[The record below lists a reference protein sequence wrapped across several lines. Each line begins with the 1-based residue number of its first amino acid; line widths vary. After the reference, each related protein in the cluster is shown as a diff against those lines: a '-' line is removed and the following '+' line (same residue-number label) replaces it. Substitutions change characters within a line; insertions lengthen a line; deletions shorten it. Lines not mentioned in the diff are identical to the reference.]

1 MADTDTPSN
10 PCVELRKYANRRYY
24 DATQSRHVTLD
35 EIYRMIRAGADIRVT
50 DSKTGDDITTK
61 VLAQIILDHDSRK
74 LGMFPVD
81 LLHQVIRSNETLI
94 RDFVDKYF
102 NHALRAF
109 LASRR
114 QFDRYLRQV
123 LGLTMPLPAG
133 AEWARMMMGPFA
145 GTFFA
150 ANGDS
155 ETANGATANGET
167 ANGKQDSESAASDAT
182 NGHDESAA
190 EGDDDDLQEE
200 VLELRRQIR
209 RLENELKRRKRNRPE
224 DED

>member
-1 MADTDTPSN
+1 
-10 PCVELRKYANRRYY
+10 
-24 DATQSRHVTLD
+24 
-35 EIYRMIRAGADIRVT
+35 
-50 DSKTGDDITTK
+50 
-61 VLAQIILDHDSRK
+61 
-74 LGMFPVD
+74 
-81 LLHQVIRSNETLI
+81 
-94 RDFVDKYF
+94 
-102 NHALRAF
+102 
-109 LASRR
+109 
-114 QFDRYLRQV
+114 
-123 LGLTMPLPAG
+123 MPLPAN